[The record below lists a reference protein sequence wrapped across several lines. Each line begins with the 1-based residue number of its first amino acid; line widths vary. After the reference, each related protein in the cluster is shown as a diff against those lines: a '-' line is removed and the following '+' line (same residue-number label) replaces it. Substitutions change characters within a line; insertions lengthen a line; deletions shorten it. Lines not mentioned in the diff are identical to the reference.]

1 MSDDDSVLMYLENKE
16 DELNESYKE
25 NIILGIDLGTTNS
38 CISIWKNNKCI
49 VIPDENGNTT
59 IPSYVSY
66 TNVSKYVGHEAKN
79 MKDINTNNVFYE
91 VKRIIGLQ
99 YKDTFVQECKNM
111 LSYDIKEN
119 ERGGISLLST
129 VRNNKDFLP
138 EEISAS
144 VLKKLKD
151 MATTYLGQEVKDV
164 VITVPA
170 HFNETQRQSTKDA
183 SLIAGLNCV
192 RMINEPTAAAMAY
205 GINNSDKEKLILVY
219 DFGGGTLDI
228 SIIDMY
234 NGIFQ
239 VIGSSGISHFGGVDF
254 DNRLMTLCMTKFT
267 RQYNITDFS
276 PSNLSRLKL
285 QELRKQ
291 CERTKKILSTEFN
304 ASIMIENFYLDKDLI
319 FKINRND
326 FENACRDYFLLSMV
340 SVDELLKEC
349 EKTVNDID
357 EVILVGGMTRVPHI
371 REMLCNKFTKN
382 KVNCSINPDEVV
394 SMGASIQGYILS
406 GKDDVFSNS
415 ITLLDV
421 TPLSLGVEII
431 GGIMDILIK
440 RNTMI
445 PCEKTKLYT
454 TDTDNMESV
463 LIKIFEG
470 ERVLTQHNYKIGEF
484 ELNELPISQKG
495 CLEIEICFSVDLNG
509 MVSVSAREKTSGNQ
523 KSIVINTNKNNLSKG
538 QLTSLINEAL
548 EQEALDEIIKIKK
561 LSHFE
566 ILDLC
571 SNIIEN
577 DASLEQD
584 PEIIYIKKWL
594 QENRTVEEY
603 EEMLTNIKNKY
614 GISILVD
621 KKVKTEVKPNSSHIE
636 ATTLYCREN
645 DEEEE
650 ELRQE
655 YEKVNVSSSSPE
667 LNDMKNTLFD
677 LCKTVNNIINS
688 EQNNFSEEHKKE
700 ILDTIDDTLL
710 WYHSK
715 DNISLNEYKEKINNI
730 NMLCDLIVSKY
741 EVFTDILPS
750 DKLEKMCLQILID
763 DKKNEVFIQSI
774 LEYLYTTDVIDQ
786 DKCIEFI
793 NEVENLNVKTHKYD
807 DIIVKNISNND
818 GLSIMEL
825 LKMKQNDELNDMIIG
840 QID

>member
-1 MSDDDSVLMYLENKE
+1 MSDDDSVLMYLENE
-16 DELNESYKE
+16 EENEPIKD

-66 TNVSKYVGHEAKN
+66 TNISKYVGHEAKN

-99 YKDTFVQECKNM
+99 YNDTFVQECKNM
-111 LSYDIKEN
+111 LSYDMKEN
-119 ERGGISLLST
+119 ERGGINLLST
-129 VRNNKDFLP
+129 VRNNKEFLP

-151 MATTYLGQEVKDV
+151 MATTYLGNEVKDV

-170 HFNETQRQSTKDA
+170 HFNESQRQSTKDA

-205 GINNSDKEKLILVY
+205 GVNNSDKEKLILVY

-234 NGIFQ
+234 NGVFQ
-239 VIGSSGISHFGGVDF
+239 VLGSSGISHFGGVDF
-254 DNRLMTLCMTKFT
+254 DNRLMTLCMSKFT

-276 PSNLSRLKL
+276 PSKLSRLKL

-349 EKTVNDID
+349 DKTVDDIN

-371 REMLCNKFTKN
+371 REMLCTKFTKN

-406 GKDDVFSNS
+406 GRDDVFSNS

-421 TPLSLGVEII
+421 TPLSLGVEVI

-445 PCEKTKLYT
+445 PCEKTRLYT
-454 TDTDNMESV
+454 TDTDNMENV

-484 ELNELPISQKG
+484 ELNDLPILQKG

-509 MVSVSAREKTSGNQ
+509 MVSVLAREKTSGNQ
-523 KSIVINTNKNNLSKG
+523 KSVVINTNKNNLTKG

-548 EQEALDEIIKIKK
+548 EQETLDELIKIKK
-561 LSHFE
+561 ISHYE

-571 SNIIEN
+571 SNILDN
-577 DASLEQD
+577 NMDLE
-584 PEIIYIKKWL
+584 PEINDIKQWL
-594 QENRTVEEY
+594 KENRTVEEY
-603 EEMLTNIKNKY
+603 EEMLNNIKNKY
-614 GISILVD
+614 GINIMVD
-621 KKVKTEVKPNSSHIE
+621 KKVKTEVKPNSSHLD
-636 ATTLYCREN
+636 ATIIYSKDG
-645 DEEEE
+645 DEEED

-655 YEKVNVSSSSPE
+655 YEKVSSTNSSPE

-677 LCKTVNNIINS
+677 LCKTINNIINS
-688 EQNNFSEEHKKE
+688 EQNNFSDIHKKE

-715 DNISLNEYKEKINNI
+715 DNITVSDYTEKINNI

-741 EVFTDILPS
+741 DDIVSETLHS
-750 DKLEKMCLQILID
+750 DKLEILCLKMLIE
-763 DKKNEVFIQSI
+763 DKKNEEYLQSI
-774 LEYLYTTDVIDQ
+774 LQYLYTTDVIDQ

-793 NEVENLNVKTHKYD
+793 NEIEKLNVKTHKYD
-807 DIIVKNISNND
+807 DIIVKDINNND

-825 LKMKQNDELNDMIIG
+825 LKIKQNDELNDMIIN
-840 QID
+840 QIY

>member
-1 MSDDDSVLMYLENKE
+1 MSDDDSVLMSLENE
-16 DELNESYKE
+16 DENENEPVKD

-66 TNVSKYVGHEAKN
+66 TNISKYVGHEAKN

-99 YKDTFVQECKNM
+99 YNDTFVQECKNM
-111 LSYDIKEN
+111 LSYDMKEN
-119 ERGGISLLST
+119 ERGGINLLST
-129 VRNNKDFLP
+129 VRNNKEFLP

-151 MATTYLGQEVKDV
+151 MATTYLGNEVKDV

-170 HFNETQRQSTKDA
+170 HFNESQRQSTKDA

-205 GINNSDKEKLILVY
+205 GVNNSDKEKLILVY

-234 NGIFQ
+234 NGVFQ
-239 VIGSSGISHFGGVDF
+239 VLGSSGISHFGGVDF
-254 DNRLMTLCMTKFT
+254 DNRLMTLCMSKFT

-276 PSNLSRLKL
+276 PNKLSRLKL

-349 EKTVNDID
+349 DKTVDDIN

-371 REMLCNKFTKN
+371 REMLCTKFTKN

-421 TPLSLGVEII
+421 TPLSLGVEVI
-431 GGIMDILIK
+431 GGIMDTLIK

-445 PCEKTKLYT
+445 PCERTRLYT
-454 TDTDNMESV
+454 TDTDNMENV

-484 ELNELPISQKG
+484 ELNDLPILQKG

-509 MVSVSAREKTSGNQ
+509 MVSVLAKEKTSGNQ
-523 KSIVINTNKNNLSKG
+523 KSVVINTNKNNLTKG

-548 EQEALDEIIKIKK
+548 EQEALDELIKIKK
-561 LSHFE
+561 ISHYE

-571 SNIIEN
+571 SNILDN
-577 DASLEQD
+577 NMDLE
-584 PEIIYIKKWL
+584 PEINDIKQWL
-594 QENRTVEEY
+594 KENRTVEEY
-603 EEMLTNIKNKY
+603 EEMLNNIKNKY
-614 GISILVD
+614 GINIMVD
-621 KKVKTEVKPNSSHIE
+621 KKVKTEVKPNSSHLD
-636 ATTLYCREN
+636 ATIIYSKDG
-645 DEEEE
+645 DEEED

-655 YEKVNVSSSSPE
+655 YEKVGSTNSSPE

-677 LCKTVNNIINS
+677 LCKTINNIINS
-688 EQNNFSEEHKKE
+688 EQNNFSDIHKKE

-715 DNISLNEYKEKINNI
+715 DNITVSDYTEKINNI

-741 EVFTDILPS
+741 DDIVSKILPS
-750 DKLEKMCLQILID
+750 DKLETMCLKMLIE
-763 DKKNEVFIQSI
+763 DKKNEEYLQSI
-774 LEYLYTTDVIDQ
+774 LQYLYTTDVIDQ

-793 NEVENLNVKTHKYD
+793 NEIEKLNVKTHKYD
-807 DIIVKNISNND
+807 DIIVKDIDNND

-825 LKMKQNDELNDMIIG
+825 LKIKQNDELNDMIIN
-840 QID
+840 QIY